1 MLMLHSHKQF
11 YLYSLA
17 MFRTHLGD
25 MASQD
30 QFFRYIVGVGSLISP
45 VRDITPTKQVIFLP
59 ISH

>member
-1 MLMLHSHKQF
+1 MLHSHKQF

-30 QFFRYIVGVGSLISP
+30 QFFRYIVGV
-45 VRDITPTKQVIFLP
+45 VVMVIIFKDG
-59 ISH
+59 IGTTTGMY